1 MSGRYSYVGK
11 HPGRTKRSRV
21 LYSLYCV
28 RQRAHSTG
36 GRERP
41 AASGRHSTTR
51 RCATRSSSSCTEAA
65 STLLAQ
71 AILWKPTVYLGGVG
85 GLAIQ
90 YPERERLHSSREAK
104 TGLLFG
110 QIKVP
115 SLTQVGVQLHELQVL
130 LLLRSLPRAAI
141 LLLAHSSFS
150 YECRAPVGIPVL
162 RKMLSSLNAFEISN
176 IQKQETE

>member
-1 MSGRYSYVGK
+1 MQYAIVAYRSNVSSCLFFLDVWSLQLRREASRAYETLPRLVLFILRSTAGAFYQW
-11 HPGRTKRSRV
+11 PGTTRCFWS
-21 LYSLYCV
+21 
-28 RQRAHSTG
+28 
-36 GRERP
+36 
-41 AASGRHSTTR
+41 RHSTTR

-71 AILWKPTVYLGGVG
+71 AILWKPNVYLGRVG

-115 SLTQVGVQLHELQVL
+115 SLPQAEVQLHELQVL

-141 LLLAHSSFS
+141 LLLAH
-150 YECRAPVGIPVL
+150 
-162 RKMLSSLNAFEISN
+162 
-176 IQKQETE
+176 